1 MSQCDAVR
9 THLSL
14 LRCSLEIL
22 RPIIVAK
29 MPSVTIKSLQ
39 KESNPLKD
47 EIAALRINFDRFQ
60 QFVNTSEVQ
69 GANNGGNTCLIDA
82 ETSTHLEFYGKW
94 YDSLIKF
101 QEEAKRKF
109 NQLWSCLG
117 WLPRWKKFQA
127 FSISFHVTV
136 ISITLR
142 FLVFLKLIPANQL
155 LQSLPCA

>member
-1 MSQCDAVR
+1 
-9 THLSL
+9 
-14 LRCSLEIL
+14 
-22 RPIIVAK
+22 

-47 EIAALRINFDRFQ
+47 EIGALRINFDRFQ

-69 GANNGGNTCLIDA
+69 GTNNGGNTCLIDA
-82 ETSTHLEFYGKW
+82 ETSTHLEFYGKS

-127 FSISFHVTV
+127 LSIGFHVTV
-136 ISITLR
+136 ISTTLR

>member
-1 MSQCDAVR
+1 
-9 THLSL
+9 
-14 LRCSLEIL
+14 
-22 RPIIVAK
+22 

-60 QFVNTSEVQ
+60 HFVNTSEVQ
-69 GANNGGNTCLIDA
+69 GANNSRNICLIDA
-82 ETSTHLEFYGKW
+82 ETSTNLEFYGKS

-109 NQLWSCLG
+109 NQLWPCLG

-127 FSISFHVTV
+127 LSISFHVTV
-136 ISITLR
+136 ISTTLR